1 MITVGT
7 KVQFEPF
14 IEATGFASRDC
25 RHRIATGTVI
35 YVNEENRWFSVEYI
49 SGGAKLRTSFN
60 FNDIGSGV
68 TVCGHQTNR

>member
-14 IEATGFASRDC
+14 IEATGFASGDC
-25 RHRIATGTVI
+25 RHRKATGTVI
-35 YVNEENRWFSVEYI
+35 YVNEENRWFSVEYV

-60 FNDIGSGV
+60 FSQIGEDV
-68 TVCGHQTNR
+68 KVCG

>member
-14 IEATGFASRDC
+14 IEATGFASGDYKGRVAD
-25 RHRIATGTVI
+25 GTVI
-35 YVNEENRWFSVEYI
+35 YVNEENRWFSGEYI

-60 FNDIGSGV
+60 FSQIGEDV
-68 TVCGHQTNR
+68 KVCGK

>member
-14 IEATGFASRDC
+14 IEATGFASGDC
-25 RHRIATGTVI
+25 KNRVATGTVI
-35 YVNEENRWFSVEYI
+35 YVHHEHRWFSVEYI

-60 FNDIGSGV
+60 FYDIGNGV
-68 TVCGHQTNR
+68 KVCG